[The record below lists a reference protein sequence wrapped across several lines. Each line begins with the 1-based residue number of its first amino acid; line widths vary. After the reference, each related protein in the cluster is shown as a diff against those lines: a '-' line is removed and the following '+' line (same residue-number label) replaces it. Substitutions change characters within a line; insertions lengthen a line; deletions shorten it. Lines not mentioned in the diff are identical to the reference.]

1 MGIESIDIDIIM
13 RQTGIKDKIIV
24 RKTYFK
30 CNKNVSDTILELM
43 SLTPD
48 NNQDIKPK
56 DIKPKDIKLKD
67 IKPKTEIE
75 KLRIILDE
83 KEKIF
88 QKITANEK

>member
-48 NNQDIKPK
+48 NIPDIKP
-56 DIKPKDIKLKD
+56 KD

-75 KLRIILDE
+75 KLRTILDE